1 MSFLNKLIDGK
12 SLSKAA
18 LGQAIVQSV
27 CSAPVIA
34 PMQIALAVQMHQNFG
49 SRFLIDT
56 LHELGFCS
64 SYREV
69 LRYERNAATAQNLE
83 IPESSDERFVQFMA
97 DNVDHNSR
105 KMDGLNT
112 FHGMGIMAAVN
123 PARKYHKI
131 IPRKTVS
138 TADIVAASRIGIHYK
153 QPVVNHDLTFR
164 PLPLQISDDCWSNID
179 ILWKTSWLLRPTTP
193 LWNGTMQMV
202 HYTGNHPGETSMLF
216 MPMIDMDPSSETC
229 IYSTLVF
236 VAEQAKKNNVTPI
249 LTFDQPLWWKA
260 QCLINAKPPHSA
272 VKKTILRLGG
282 LHMQMSFLGCIGRI
296 MTDTGLKELFETVYA
311 DNTVPHMLTGK
322 AIARSV
328 RGHALAEMA
337 LNTIL
342 VAACYDINLTDYE
355 NLKEDEIRTEI
366 SKEFVSEVEEN
377 EDSDIE
383 DDQDEENYHVRD
395 CNETVD
401 ATSPA
406 AKIVAEQ
413 VRDLSKAM
421 AVFDDLVNHNVDIET
436 AMNSKDVTKHVEAY
450 RKKYQEI
457 RETGRTS
464 KLWI

>member
-1 MSFLNKLIDGK
+1 MMIGERKCYQELIAAEAVYHQKCSTLFRTRKDRSDKGETPSKVQNRGRQLNDQRKHAFKMVTKYIEQNGHLHISIQELTDKMKEHVDDASDVFVGKHMKMRLVDHFGDKIFIAELNGRKDIVSLSCSASKIIYDFHKEKQENDTEAEKSRIIQTAARLVQNDIESIEADTSKYPSSADLESVSKCVEYVPDSLMSFLNKLIDGK

-27 CSAPVIA
+27 CSASVIA

-164 PLPLQISDDCWSNID
+164 QLPLQISDDCWSNID
-179 ILWKTSWLLRPTTP
+179 IL
-193 LWNGTMQMV
+193 
-202 HYTGNHPGETSMLF
+202 
-216 MPMIDMDPSSETC
+216 
-229 IYSTLVF
+229 
-236 VAEQAKKNNVTPI
+236 
-249 LTFDQPLWWKA
+249 
-260 QCLINAKPPHSA
+260 
-272 VKKTILRLGG
+272 
-282 LHMQMSFLGCIGRI
+282 
-296 MTDTGLKELFETVYA
+296 
-311 DNTVPHMLTGK
+311 
-322 AIARSV
+322 
-328 RGHALAEMA
+328 
-337 LNTIL
+337 
-342 VAACYDINLTDYE
+342 
-355 NLKEDEIRTEI
+355 
-366 SKEFVSEVEEN
+366 
-377 EDSDIE
+377 
-383 DDQDEENYHVRD
+383 
-395 CNETVD
+395 
-401 ATSPA
+401 
-406 AKIVAEQ
+406 
-413 VRDLSKAM
+413 
-421 AVFDDLVNHNVDIET
+421 
-436 AMNSKDVTKHVEAY
+436 
-450 RKKYQEI
+450 
-457 RETGRTS
+457 
-464 KLWI
+464 